1 MAFLPQGSVGQIAGA
16 FENNPGALQQRY
28 GVTKQLVDLMA
39 LQRINAEQQAI
50 ARQMEMDLEQQAAS
64 AGLGAPIADQVA
76 TETFDNTTKNIAQ
89 MAGLGGILNE
99 RNAQAG
105 GQPPPPGPMPQGI
118 NQVPAPNME
127 RMSGGGIV
135 AFADGAEVEEEEQQK
150 PFGTPDWLIKLL
162 EMLFPSVS
170 QEQFDKRPRG
180 GSDEWLEQQYIR
192 ASGIPTPQMEGEEAE
207 RWRKNAGPGA
217 LPGPHAW
224 TEEEKRA
231 AEEKML
237 SELARLTEETEAAQR
252 YADIALPR
260 ASGGLVS
267 LANGDLVDDAVD
279 SGRLRDLQTNL
290 GPKDTNIALLYKML
304 DAEGVTDPEERAF
317 IQAIYEQE
325 SSSGTDSDI
334 WEEGGGYAKSANMGE
349 MQMSEAARRE
359 LERLGLADEGEL
371 DLNTREGN
379 IRGGIRY
386 ALLGLEKAGRDFGLA
401 ATFYYGGYGGL
412 EAAESGQARYDP
424 DDPNMPSTFGYRDE
438 VSDRMNEI
446 LGTSSPTPAEVAD
459 SGKWDWLKGPMIS
472 RGWGRN
478 RQLAADI
485 KQMREA
491 NPDMSEEEI
500 WIEYGNQPPVQE
512 MAEVDAART
521 SEEIAASEAIEASD
535 VQQDD
540 PRMRAFYEALG
551 TGTSEET
558 AASQAIVASDVGD
571 GTDIVEALND
581 VQQDP
586 EKSGGRPFY
595 NPEGFI
601 PYLKG
606 RWQYNRQIAADIK
619 EIREANPDMRDEE
632 LWDIYTKVDPNAG
645 ITAQDYETAGTGP
658 NVGQTAQGYADATAG
673 VDPDMRAFYETMGGD
688 KASEA
693 WEESGGL
700 QALNAQGTTTEP
712 SGPRINWDEL
722 SDFLTSAQGT
732 TTGSALAAGAQGSK
746 TGRHARE
753 ALDRDERLQY
763 AKIEGAVRQIELR
776 MTGELDQIKAEAKA
790 NMAQEDRDAVD
801 AAYDTHA
808 LSILFINDMERLG
821 MDKLDQVQQ
830 DLAMADYVMK
840 WYHNFKSGRA
850 MGMEDY
856 TGRVGPTEVVDT
868 GT

>member
-1 MAFLPQGSVGQIAGA
+1 M
-16 FENNPGALQQRY
+16 
-28 GVTKQLVDLMA
+28 
-39 LQRINAEQQAI
+39 
-50 ARQMEMDLEQQAAS
+50 
-64 AGLGAPIADQVA
+64 
-76 TETFDNTTKNIAQ
+76 
-89 MAGLGGILNE
+89 
-99 RNAQAG
+99 
-105 GQPPPPGPMPQGI
+105 
-118 NQVPAPNME
+118 
-127 RMSGGGIV
+127 
-135 AFADGAEVEEEEQQK
+135 
-150 PFGTPDWLIKLL
+150 
-162 EMLFPSVS
+162 
-170 QEQFDKRPRG
+170 
-180 GSDEWLEQQYIR
+180 
-192 ASGIPTPQMEGEEAE
+192 
-207 RWRKNAGPGA
+207 
-217 LPGPHAW
+217 
-224 TEEEKRA
+224 
-231 AEEKML
+231 
-237 SELARLTEETEAAQR
+237 
-252 YADIALPR
+252 
-260 ASGGLVS
+260 
-267 LANGDLVDDAVD
+267 
-279 SGRLRDLQTNL
+279 
-290 GPKDTNIALLYKML
+290 
-304 DAEGVTDPEERAF
+304 
-317 IQAIYEQE
+317 
-325 SSSGTDSDI
+325 
-334 WEEGGGYAKSANMGE
+334 
-349 MQMSEAARRE
+349 
-359 LERLGLADEGEL
+359 
-371 DLNTREGN
+371 
-379 IRGGIRY
+379 
-386 ALLGLEKAGRDFGLA
+386 LGLEKAGGDFELA
-401 ATFYYGGYGGL
+401 ATFYYGGDKGL
-412 EAAESGQARYDP
+412 KAAESGQEIFDD

-438 VSDRMNEI
+438 VSDRMREI
-446 LGTSSPTPAEVAD
+446 LGTSPDAVEVAQTNVN
-459 SGKWDWLKGPMIS
+459 P
-472 RGWGRN
+472 RGGRDFWTN
-478 RQLAADI
+478 
-485 KQMREA
+485 E
-491 NPDMSEEEI
+491 NPPRAQGLQAERTLWTNES
-500 WIEYGNQPPVQE
+500 PSP
-512 MAEVDAART
+512 EVDAART

-673 VDPDMRAFYETMGGD
+673 VDPDMRAFYEAMGGD
-688 KASEA
+688 EASEA

-746 TGRHARE
+746 AGRHARE

-808 LSILFINDMERLG
+808 LSILFIYDMERLG